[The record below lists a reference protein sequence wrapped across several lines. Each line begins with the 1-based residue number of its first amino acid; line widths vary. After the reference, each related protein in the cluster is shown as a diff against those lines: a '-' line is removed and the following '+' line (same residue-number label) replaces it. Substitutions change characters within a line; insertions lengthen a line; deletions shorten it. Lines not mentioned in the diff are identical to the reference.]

1 MGIIGKSH
9 RDDSQTTTASARP
22 VNTGNTTL
30 IAANSEI
37 NGSLTLNDNLHVDGR
52 VEGEVKSKGDVS
64 IGESGFFE
72 GEIKAASI
80 VVSGHLQGKIDCERL
95 EIVASGHVHGELI
108 TDDLIIES
116 GGHFIGESKIRNDNT
131 VKLIDGS
138 KKQNSDEA
146 TTEDKTDNEASA

>member
-1 MGIIGKSH
+1 M
-9 RDDSQTTTASARP
+9 
-22 VNTGNTTL
+22 
-30 IAANSEI
+30 
-37 NGSLTLNDNLHVDGR
+37 
-52 VEGEVKSKGDVS
+52 KSKGDVS

-116 GGHFIGESKIRNDNT
+116 GGRFIGESKIRNDNT

-138 KKQNSDEA
+138 NKQNSDKA
-146 TTEDKTDNEASA
+146 TTEDKADNEVSA

>member
-1 MGIIGKSH
+1 M
-9 RDDSQTTTASARP
+9 T
-22 VNTGNTTL
+22 
-30 IAANSEI
+30 
-37 NGSLTLNDNLHVDGR
+37 
-52 VEGEVKSKGDVS
+52 SKGDVS

-72 GEIKAASI
+72 GEIKAVSI

-116 GGHFIGESKIRNDNT
+116 GGRFIGESKIRNDNT

-138 KKQNSDEA
+138 KKHNSDEA
-146 TTEDKTDNEASA
+146 KTEDKTDNEASA